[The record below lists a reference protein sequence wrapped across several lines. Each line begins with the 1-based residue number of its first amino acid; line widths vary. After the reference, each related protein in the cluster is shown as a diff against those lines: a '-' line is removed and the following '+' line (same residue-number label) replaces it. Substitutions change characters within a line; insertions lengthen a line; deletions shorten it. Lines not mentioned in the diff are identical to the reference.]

1 MTPRVAL
8 ALASATGV
16 IRALLGSFMKKQ
28 GAISIWV
35 LCWAGAAFPAYPK
48 NPSIIVDGRLDEA
61 VWRSLPPERL
71 TPSEA
76 GVPSET
82 GGEIRAIVIGRF
94 LYIGARLPEPT
105 GRITA
110 RLIGRNPSWEDEDL
124 LRILCGSDIGYTD
137 RILQINPWG
146 AYSVEKALHVTSH
159 FLDVYPYSQENPA
172 SQVIVKGGAKF
183 LVATSIREHEWTVEA
198 AIPLNELSA
207 PRSDRV
213 ALARAW
219 PCREDS
225 GPSLELGRTPA
236 PVPSSTGRKQGIAY
250 PGWPDSSFAG
260 TGKRLGRRRVAQ
272 CPHLEATSQ

>member
-1 MTPRVAL
+1 MKRSNAIALFVVCCAHTGFVAHPN
-8 ALASATGV
+8 S
-16 IRALLGSFMKKQ
+16 
-28 GAISIWV
+28 
-35 LCWAGAAFPAYPK
+35 
-48 NPSIIVDGRLDEA
+48 PSIVIDGHLEEE
-61 VWRSLPPERL
+61 VWRNLPPEKL

-76 GVPSET
+76 GAPPET

-207 PRSDRV
+207 PR
-213 ALARAW
+213 
-219 PCREDS
+219 
-225 GPSLELGRTPA
+225 
-236 PVPSSTGRKQGIAY
+236 
-250 PGWPDSSFAG
+250 
-260 TGKRLGRRRVAQ
+260 
-272 CPHLEATSQ
+272 

>member
-1 MTPRVAL
+1 
-8 ALASATGV
+8 
-16 IRALLGSFMKKQ
+16 MKKQ
-28 GAISIWV
+28 YAISIWV

-48 NPSIIVDGRLDEA
+48 NPSIVVDGRLDEA

-172 SQVIVKGGAKF
+172 SQVIVKGGAKPRGEMSALGGYF
-183 LVATSIREHEWTVEA
+183 AMSPIRDFRASPPKSRHSMTATHW
-198 AIPLNELSA
+198 
-207 PRSDRV
+207 RSWRG
-213 ALARAW
+213 A
-219 PCREDS
+219 S
-225 GPSLELGRTPA
+225 SPA
-236 PVPSSTGRKQGIAY
+236 SR
-250 PGWPDSSFAG
+250 
-260 TGKRLGRRRVAQ
+260 
-272 CPHLEATSQ
+272 